1 MQEIIFQ
8 SNKCG
13 YVWKTT
19 VLLQEMCRY
28 WIGMFWCFR
37 FGGMGKD
44 KPKLNN
50 PESSGS
56 LVTRYVLHPLHSPLY
71 WSLIVQFNYVIFSVS
86 GASNMSHQS
95 MGRACYRSYHKR
107 SAAWRLQYGF
117 IHRIRFSRP
126 SGYCDLSA
134 LLRGQKVTILGYQ
147 EWADKH
153 VWGKQ
158 HFLTNVSSSCQQF
171 VWLRRCLAI
180 FWKLVTAC

>member
-8 SNKCG
+8 SNKCD
-13 YVWKTT
+13 VWKTT
-19 VLLQEMCRY
+19 VLMQEMCRY

-86 GASNMSHQS
+86 RATLLQVQAVKISCEKRAYMEPRTWAIKAWVERATDHTTNALLLDVFNMVLYTESGSRGLQATATS
-95 MGRACYRSYHKR
+95 PLCSEGK
-107 SAAWRLQYGF
+107 RLQY
-117 IHRIRFSRP
+117 
-126 SGYCDLSA
+126 
-134 LLRGQKVTILGYQ
+134 
-147 EWADKH
+147 
-153 VWGKQ
+153 
-158 HFLTNVSSSCQQF
+158 
-171 VWLRRCLAI
+171 LAI
-180 FWKLVTAC
+180 SGPTSMYELSSIF